1 MIENILDKISKDLN
15 CDLNI
20 EELRL
25 LYELDSLAEPLRVY
39 RDNRDHKVR
48 YNDFC
53 KLFGSLHVA
62 CTPNEINEDTI
73 AYVGGLFIANP
84 ISTYNLKYIYGT
96 LLYANKQL
104 YNLENLEIVY
114 LDAMI
119 NFIDKYEGLD
129 NLKMV
134 GNFLELNYIQEG
146 DLSDIKYVKSLGLA
160 NVHTLKNIKFPNS
173 VERLYL
179 NKLESSE
186 YFDTPNNLK
195 YISIPKE
202 LYPMNLP
209 NEIEQDAYNAK
220 TLVLQ

>member
-1 MIENILDKISKDLN
+1 MIDKVLNKLRKNLN
-15 CDLNI
+15 CDLTI
-20 EELRL
+20 EELRI
-25 LYELDSLAEPLRVY
+25 LYELDYLCEELRIY
-39 RDNRDHKVR
+39 RDNRDHKVH

-53 KLFGSLHVA
+53 KLFGASHVA

-73 AYVGGLFIANP
+73 CYLGGLFVVDP
-84 ISTYNLKYIYGT
+84 IPTYNLKYIYGT
-96 LLYANKQL
+96 LLYASKKL
-104 YNLENLEIVY
+104 ANLENLEIVY

-146 DLSDIKYVKSLGLA
+146 DLSDIEYVKSLGLA

-173 VERLYL
+173 VERVYL